1 MNLEGSN
8 IEINKTPQYTN
19 RLETL
24 KSQTP
29 SILSHYSEYYVLYNG
44 NTANSEYKRLFD
56 NINGNLV
63 TLESSFTTLSNDVQ
77 KDINE
82 INKQLVSLN
91 TLIENE
97 KTTYKNINLR
107 LGIAEHKNNA
117 STELISDYKQMYEY
131 GYLRNWGLF
140 FSIVFACYA
149 ISKVSKTNPS
159 TIIQQKI

>member
-29 SILSHYSEYYVLYNG
+29 AILSDYKTYYVLYNG
-44 NTANSEYKRLFD
+44 NTANTEYKRLFD

-63 TLESSFTTLSNDVQ
+63 TLESRFATLSNDVQ

-97 KTTYKNINLR
+97 KTTYKNINLK

>member
-1 MNLEGSN
+1 MNLKGSN
-8 IEINKTPQYTN
+8 IKINKTPEYTN

-24 KSQTP
+24 KSETP
-29 SILSHYSEYYVLYNG
+29 SILSEYERCYVLHNG

-63 TLESSFTTLSNDVQ
+63 TLEARFTTLSNDVE

-82 INKQLVSLN
+82 INKELVSLN

-97 KTTYKNINLR
+97 KTTYKNINLK
-107 LGIAEHKNNA
+107 LGIAENKNNA

-140 FSIVFACYA
+140 FSIIFACYA